1 MRQVLSCAEMR
12 AADRYTI
19 EERGV
24 PSQTLMER
32 AGAAIAEEAEAL
44 LREDGGASVLAV
56 CGGGNNGGDGW
67 CAARL
72 LAARGYRTA
81 VLPVGETRSADCAVQ
96 RAKYAGEV
104 LAAFPA
110 EKPDL
115 IIDALF
121 GTGFRGTP
129 EGEFAAAIG
138 AVNQSGAKVVA
149 ADIPSGLN
157 GDNGSFAL
165 CVRADVTVAVGE
177 LKTGLVTGRA
187 ADVCGRVVRRGIGI
201 ELPAPPRAALC
212 EGSDFSPYFAKR
224 ACDSHKGSY
233 GRAAI
238 LGGSLAYSGAPLLSA
253 AAALRGGC
261 GYTEL
266 CVPAELFPHCIGKLP
281 ETILTAA
288 PTEGGPLACD
298 EKFLAAL
305 CARSDAI
312 AVGMGAGKSRPL
324 HAVVRFLLENFA
336 GTLILDADAL
346 NALAA
351 YGVSVLK
358 KPRACSLVLT
368 PHPGEFARLCGENV
382 ARVRAEGAALAQA
395 FAAAYGCCVLLKD
408 NVTLLADGERV
419 RYIASG
425 TPALA
430 KGGSGDV
437 LAGLLVSL
445 AARKVP
451 AAEAACC
458 ASYLL
463 GRAGALA
470 AEALGNEYS
479 VCARDVIAQ
488 IPRAIAGIA
497 EK

>member
-1 MRQVLSCAEMR
+1 M
-12 AADRYTI
+12 
-19 EERGV
+19 
-24 PSQTLMER
+24 
-32 AGAAIAEEAEAL
+32 
-44 LREDGGASVLAV
+44 
-56 CGGGNNGGDGW
+56 
-67 CAARL
+67 
-72 LAARGYRTA
+72 
-81 VLPVGETRSADCAVQ
+81 
-96 RAKYAGEV
+96 

-157 GDNGSFAL
+157 GDNGTYAL

-212 EGSDFSPYFAKR
+212 EGSDFAPYFARR

-238 LGGSLAYSGAPLLSA
+238 LGGSLAYSGAPPSLPPRRRSA
-253 AAALRGGC
+253 AGAATPSCACPQNCSRTASGN
-261 GYTEL
+261 
-266 CVPAELFPHCIGKLP
+266 LP

-312 AVGMGAGKSRPL
+312 AVGMGAGKKPPL

-368 PHPGEFARLCGENV
+368 PHPGEFARLCGESV

-488 IPRAIAGIA
+488 IPRAIAEIA